1 VADRE
6 ATVDDA
12 RAAYGNND
20 WAAAR
25 SLLDEADDRR
35 PLDAEDLERL
45 AWSCRWV
52 IDEVGFLNALERAE
66 VGFSE
71 TGARASAARMALEQA
86 RQHAQMLEASVAAT
100 CFFRAM
106 EHLEGEPESPEHSL
120 AKWMLSFIQL
130 SEGEIDDARVSLLEA
145 RAIARRV
152 ASPGMEAMAVQGLAH
167 IAVAEEDRAAVLP
180 LVDEAAALAMR
191 PGVEPIHAGYVYCA
205 VISICR
211 AMCDWG
217 RATEW
222 TNMSTRYCDRVS
234 IAGYTGLCRF
244 HQGEIDRLHGQLAQ
258 AEDRVL
264 RACEELEAVNRFSAA
279 WGYSELVDI
288 RVRRGDLA
296 GAEEALAQA
305 VAFGDDGQPGRGR
318 LLLAQGDAPAAVR
331 SLARSLADRGM
342 MARERRVFVLPV
354 HVRACLAVG
363 DEAAAA
369 ESATELEELA
379 RRLGTP
385 GPAAAAAV
393 ARGELA
399 LHRGE
404 IETAIASLRQGVRTW
419 CEVDA
424 PYEAAEARVWLA
436 RALTADG
443 DVAGASVEITTA
455 SRAVE
460 EIGAVVDLH
469 ITTPAPTPATRA
481 RRTFLFSDIVDSTR
495 LAEAMGD
502 DTWEQL
508 LRWHDRTLRAEF
520 ARWRGEEV
528 KHGGDGFFVAF
539 GHPDDGIGCATGIQ
553 RALARHRA
561 DHGFAP
567 TVRIGLHEGE
577 ATARDDD
584 YFGSAV
590 TRAARISAAAA
601 ADEVLVS
608 AQLLEGCSRPVRVSG
623 ERVLDLKGI
632 TEPMTAVLIAWT
644 EDPGRDLPTS

>member
-1 VADRE
+1 MTGRE
-6 ATVDDA
+6 AFLEDA
-12 RAAYGNND
+12 RAAYGRND

-25 SLLDEADDRR
+25 SALLDADTEQ
-35 PLDAEDLERL
+35 PLEAEDLERL

-52 IDEVGFLNALERAE
+52 GDDAGFLNALERAE
-66 VGFSE
+66 VAFTD
-71 TGARASAARMALEQA
+71 TGVRARAARMALEQA
-86 RQHAQMLEASVAAT
+86 RQHVQMLEESVAVT
-100 CFFRAM
+100 CFLRARD
-106 EHLEGEPESPEHSL
+106 LLDGEPESPEHAL
-120 AKWMLSFIQL
+120 ALWMLSFTQL
-130 SEGEIDDARVSLLEA
+130 AEGQVREATASLEAA

-152 ASPGMEAMAVQGLAH
+152 GSPGMEAMAVQGLAH
-167 IAVAEEDRAAVLP
+167 VAVTEGDRHQVLP

-211 AMCDWG
+211 ALCDWG

-222 TNMSTRYCDRVS
+222 TSLSTRYCERES

-258 AEDRVL
+258 AEERVL
-264 RACEELEAVNRFSAA
+264 RACEELRAVNRYSAA

-288 RVRRGDLA
+288 RVRRGDLE

-331 SLARSLADRGM
+331 SLARALADPGM
-342 MARERRVFVLPV
+342 LARERRVFVLPV

-363 DEAAAA
+363 DEAAAHA
-369 ESATELEELA
+369 SVTELDELA

-399 LHRGE
+399 LHRGDTE
-404 IETAIASLRQGVRTW
+404 AAIASLREGVRTW

-424 PYEAAEARVWLA
+424 PYEAAEARVRLA
-436 RALTADG
+436 RALAADG
-443 DVAGASVEITTA
+443 DEAGARLEIKA
-455 SRAVE
+455 AARAVE
-460 EIGAVVDLH
+460 EIGAVVDLD
-469 ITTPAPTPATRA
+469 IAPPRPEAAPRA
-481 RRTFLFSDIVDSTR
+481 LRTFLFSDIVDSTR

-508 LRWHDRTLRAEF
+508 LRWHDRILRAEF

-539 GHPDDGIGCATGIQ
+539 RQPDDGIGCATAIQ

-561 DHGFAP
+561 DHAFAP
-567 TVRIGLHEGE
+567 RVRIGLHAGE

-590 TRAARISAAAA
+590 TRAARIAAAA
-601 ADEVLVS
+601 GPGEILVS
-608 AQLLEGCSRPVRVSG
+608 TELLAGCERAVPIDG
-623 ERVLDLKGI
+623 ERTLELKGI
-632 TEPMTAVLIAWT
+632 AEPVRAALVAWS
-644 EDPGRDLPTS
+644 DASAATSP